1 MPLGSADL
9 GDLDPE
15 CDKQLYAA
23 PMRSP
28 TASVLRTLDDAL
40 TGLRRVWLHPGRR
53 RRFLAELG
61 EPVELAV
68 LRTLRAIELVGG
80 TRSVVGSDP
89 GASDAPGASD
99 EPGVREEPGVSDV
112 AAALAVKT
120 STASRLVEDAV
131 AQGYVTRVASEVDRR
146 RAVLR
151 LTPEGARLLDRATA
165 VRASLLAEVTAD
177 WSREDVA
184 TLARLLER
192 LQRDFARL
200 DR

>member
-1 MPLGSADL
+1 
-9 GDLDPE
+9 
-15 CDKQLYAA
+15 
-23 PMRSP
+23 MRSP
-28 TASVLRTLDDAL
+28 TTSVLRTLDDAL

-80 TRSVVGSDP
+80 TRSVAGS
-89 GASDAPGASD
+89 